1 MHKSQIDFQAFE
13 IKGIF
18 SLQNVKSQ
26 RKEYLFS
33 QNVIKKSIKKFNISK

>member
-33 QNVIKKSIKKFNISK
+33 QNVNNKKVN